1 MQQQHHHHHQQL
13 PGVTHGGKKICCNY
27 MCKMD
32 TQKLVSHNNSF
43 CAARREKS
51 KKKKKKR
58 RRRRRRTRTRTRTR
72 TFFFEQDENVV

>member
-72 TFFFEQDENVV
+72 TFFFEQEENVV

>member
-32 TQKLVSHNNSF
+32 TQKLVSHNNSL

-51 KKKKKKR
+51 NKKKKKR
-58 RRRRRRTRTRTRTR
+58 RRRTRTRTR

>member
-51 KKKKKKR
+51 KKKKKKKKR
-58 RRRRRRTRTRTRTR
+58 RRRRRRTRTRTR